1 MYLCFCEAEPGG
13 DLVAL
18 GSGQILAL
26 LELGLQLEQLQRGV
40 GGARL
45 PALPEH
51 RVVVTCRGAIVE
63 KYISDLNIQKIR
75 MVHGMLNN
83 LNIH

>member
-1 MYLCFCEAEPGG
+1 MLSVTYLCFCKAEPGG

-40 GGARL
+40 GGAGL
-45 PALPEH
+45 AALPEH

-63 KYISDLNIQKIR
+63 NNSRLSENED
-75 MVHGMLNN
+75 GMLNR
-83 LNIH
+83 H

>member
-1 MYLCFCEAEPGG
+1 MYLCFREAEPCG

-63 KYISDLNIQKIR
+63 RFSDLNIQKIN
-75 MVHGMLNN
+75 MGNCQIQN
-83 LNIH
+83 

>member
-1 MYLCFCEAEPGG
+1 MYHLCFCKAEPGG

-40 GGARL
+40 RGAGL
-45 PALPEH
+45 AALPEH

-63 KYISDLNIQKIR
+63 
-75 MVHGMLNN
+75 NN
-83 LNIH
+83 SPDFQMRKRKMAC